1 MVASREQLVRGRT
14 TLGQGEPRSLTRRAD
29 SVYVVCVRVIGL
41 ASRPTRLGSA
51 GEDRGSQGIA
61 ILARLLGGLGAA
73 AILIVGLALEMQLL
87 VLRDSPRPVR
97 IERQPVETGDIER
110 INVEIW
116 PTGEVWIQ
124 GRWLGVWVRDG
135 RVDRWVGE
143 SVESEIARL
152 VALAPEVN
160 IEIDFDDE
168 VPPDLVWR
176 VVDQV
181 GLDHLIGTYDPPQLP
196 ELPTR
201 PEVTA

>member
-1 MVASREQLVRGRT
+1 LGR
-14 TLGQGEPRSLTRRAD
+14 A
-29 SVYVVCVRVIGL
+29 
-41 ASRPTRLGSA
+41 A
-51 GEDRGSQGIA
+51 EDRGSQGIA
-61 ILARLLGGLGAA
+61 IIARVLGGLGAA

-87 VLRDSPRPVR
+87 VLRDAPRPVR
-97 IERQPVETGDIER
+97 IEKQPVETGDIQR

-135 RVDRWVGE
+135 RADRWVGE

-152 VALAPEVN
+152 VALAPEVK

-176 VVDQV
+176 VVNQV
-181 GLDHLIGTYDPPQLP
+181 GLDRLLRTYEPPQLP
-196 ELPTR
+196 ELP

>member
-1 MVASREQLVRGRT
+1 MAGPRWGK
-14 TLGQGEPRSLTRRAD
+14 GEPRSLTRCAEF
-29 SVYVVCVRVIGL
+29 VYVVCVRVTGL

-51 GEDRGSQGIA
+51 AEDRGSHGIA

-73 AILIVGLALEMQLL
+73 AILIVGLALEMQFL
-87 VLRDSPRPVR
+87 VLRDASQPLR

-116 PTGEVWIQ
+116 STGEVWIQ
-124 GRWLGVWVRDG
+124 GRWLGIWVRDG
-135 RVDRWVGE
+135 RADRWVGE
-143 SVESEIARL
+143 SVASEIARL

-181 GLDHLIGTYDPPQLP
+181 GLDHLLGTYDSPQLP